1 MAQFS
6 VVGQRLPMVDAREK
20 VTGAGVYADD
30 LVLPGMLVGRI
41 LHSPHPHARIRSID
55 ATKAAALPGV
65 VAVITGKD
73 FPSRYGILPI
83 GHDETALAVDKARY
97 VGDNVAAVAALSDQA
112 AVQALD
118 LIEVDYELLPAFFDP
133 NETMKA

>member
-1 MAQFS
+1 MRVS
-6 VVGQRLPMVDAREK
+6 G
-20 VTGAGVYADD
+20 
-30 LVLPGMLVGRI
+30 
-41 LHSPHPHARIRSID
+41 SID

-73 FPSRYGILPI
+73 FPNRYGILPI

-97 VGDNVAAVAALSDQA
+97 VGDNVAAGAAVSDQA

-133 NETMKA
+133 NETMKAESNWIHDDKPHNIEKEYHHHLATWKKVLPRRTPSAKIISSAPA

>member
-41 LHSPHPHARIRSID
+41 LHSPHPHARIR
-55 ATKAAALPGV
+55 
-65 VAVITGKD
+65 
-73 FPSRYGILPI
+73 
-83 GHDETALAVDKARY
+83 
-97 VGDNVAAVAALSDQA
+97 
-112 AVQALD
+112 
-118 LIEVDYELLPAFFDP
+118 FD
-133 NETMKA
+133 